1 MGKVKKAQ
9 RLYDE
14 AIESLRVAAGADW
27 NGPAHSSD
35 KVAEALNSTAGI
47 DTNELRKKQTDIT
60 SGGRATGVKNG
71 RVLPQIGAM
80 LVGIIGGAI
89 TETLISKAWDWIAS
103 DEKAEEFGEDTTKA
117 ADRLDDVEKTT
128 GECAE
133 KLCSETKSTVS
144 QLCSLLRMINK
155 EKHPRE
161 YRAVLS
167 AADSLINQCGSGVI
181 GIAAERDTC
190 VSDIYNQLI
199 QRGSEIC
206 GEDIQPVPLACEQPV
221 ECPPAPPCDVAPASA
236 PPAPAP
242 APAPAG
248 PAPGP
253 APATTPAATPPA
265 PPTAPEVSP
274 APTAPPVQP
283 ATVEPPVEKLPEPT
297 FEPKT
302 PAPVEPSAVEP
313 PAVKDCEAP
322 ADVPEEPAD
331 CETETDTPECDS
343 SPLSAV
349 LGIGIMV
356 AIIGVIITALEECVA
371 APEPEAPPAA
381 EPPPPVAEEPPP
393 PPKQHVPPPPVAEE
407 PPPPPKQHVP
417 PPPVAEE
424 PPPPPKQHVPPPPVA
439 EEPPVVAEPPP
450 APEPELASSGV
461 ARKAGAW

>member
-14 AIESLRVAAGADW
+14 AVEALRVAAGADW

-35 KVAEALNSTAGI
+35 KVAEALNSTEGI
-47 DTNELRKKQTDIT
+47 DTNELRQKQTDIT

-71 RVLPQIGAM
+71 RVLPQIGVM

-89 TETLISKAWDWIAS
+89 AETLISKAWDWIAS

-155 EKHPRE
+155 EKHPEE

-167 AADSLINQCGSGVI
+167 AADSLINQCGSGVM
-181 GIAAERDTC
+181 GLAAERDTC

-206 GEDIQPVPLACEQPV
+206 GEEIQPIPLACEQPV

-242 APAPAG
+242 AG
-248 PAPGP
+248 PAPSP
-253 APATTPAATPPA
+253 APATTPAAAPPATPPA
-265 PPTAPEVSP
+265 PEVSHAP
-274 APTAPPVQP
+274 APAPVAPPVQP
-283 ATVEPPVEKLPEPT
+283 ATVEPPVEKLPEKIPELVP
-297 FEPKT
+297 EPKT
-302 PAPVEPSAVEP
+302 PAPVQPSAVEP
-313 PAVKDCEAP
+313 PAVKDCETP

-331 CETETDTPECDS
+331 CESEADTAECDS
-343 SPLSAV
+343 SPLAAV

-393 PPKQHVPPPPVAEE
+393 PPKQHVPPPP
-407 PPPPPKQHVP
+407 PKQHVP
-417 PPPVAEE
+417 PPPAAPE
-424 PPPPPKQHVPPPPVA
+424 PR
-439 EEPPVVAEPPP
+439 VVAEPPP